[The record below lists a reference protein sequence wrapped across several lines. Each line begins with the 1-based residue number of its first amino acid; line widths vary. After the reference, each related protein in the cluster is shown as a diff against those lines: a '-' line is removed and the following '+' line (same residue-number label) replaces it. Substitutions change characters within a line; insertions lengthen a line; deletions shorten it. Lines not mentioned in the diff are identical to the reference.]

1 MYLQLHIHVR
11 ATNSTYQIRQPDDIK
26 RAAQR
31 FERSAAPCLASRF
44 FWAKLWFQRFV
55 NLLPDVLENCVAEAC
70 LLPNLATLA
79 VEEVV
84 LWYPT

>member
-1 MYLQLHIHVR
+1 MYVQLQIHVR
-11 ATNSTYQIRQPDDIK
+11 ATNSTCQIGQPNGIK

-31 FERSAAPCLASRF
+31 FERCAAPCLASRF

-55 NLLPDVLENCVAEAC
+55 NLLPDVIENCVAEAC

-84 LWYPT
+84 LWYPA

>member
-1 MYLQLHIHVR
+1 MYVQLNLHVR
-11 ATNSTYQIRQPDDIK
+11 AMNSTCQAGQPDDIK

-31 FERSAAPCLASRF
+31 FERCAAPCLAGRF
-44 FWAKLWFQRFV
+44 LRAKLWFQRFV
-55 NLLPDVLENCVAEAC
+55 NLFPDVLEDCVAEAT

-84 LWYPT
+84 LWYPA

>member
-1 MYLQLHIHVR
+1 MKEQLLLHVG
-11 ATNSTYQIRQPDDIK
+11 ATNSTCQIGQPDDIK

-31 FERSAAPCLASRF
+31 FERCAAPCLASRF

-55 NLLPDVLENCVAEAC
+55 NLFPDVLENCVAEAT
-70 LLPNLATLA
+70 LLPDLATLA

-84 LWYPT
+84 LWYPA

>member
-1 MYLQLHIHVR
+1 MQLHIHVR
-11 ATNSTYQIRQPDDIK
+11 ATNSTCQIEQPNGIK

-31 FERSAAPCLASRF
+31 FERCAAPCLANRF

-55 NLLPDVLENCVAEAC
+55 NLLPDVLEDCFAEAT
-70 LLPNLATLA
+70 LLPDLATLA